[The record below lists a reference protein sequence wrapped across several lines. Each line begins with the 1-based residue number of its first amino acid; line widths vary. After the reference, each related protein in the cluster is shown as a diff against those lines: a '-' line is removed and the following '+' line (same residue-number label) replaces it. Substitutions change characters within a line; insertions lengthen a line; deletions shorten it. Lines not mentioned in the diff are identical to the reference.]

1 MSPILI
7 TLATAAE
14 VSGLDPTGNP
24 HKVTPDIQEHDLN
37 RALIFEHGRKSRSYP
52 SNGWDH

>member
-14 VSGLDPTGNP
+14 VTGLDSTVNP

-37 RALIFEHGRKSRSYP
+37 RALMSKSGKAITKR
-52 SNGWDH
+52 